1 MARARYTENR
11 TLKRDAGVGGTAS
24 RPIVV
29 EEEAEP
35 EEDDDTGRIG
45 ELIRLAEELG
55 YPQDEDAY
63 DMGRIAELLRLA
75 EELGPMPEED
85 VELEEGQAAYHSHK
99 TPLFD
104 AWGPI
109 DMTEEEAELYSQAAD
124 EAEAAYYRRQ
134 ASQAKAV
141 EASKGKEVVVEDS
154 ESEDELLTQWCT
166 QFD

>member
-1 MARARYTENR
+1 MARARY
-11 TLKRDAGVGGTAS
+11 TAS

-29 EEEAEP
+29 DEEAEP

-45 ELIRLAEELG
+45 ELIRLAEQLG
-55 YPQDEDAY
+55 YQ
-63 DMGRIAELLRLA
+63 
-75 EELGPMPEED
+75 ED
-85 VELEEGQAAYHSHK
+85 VAVHEAQAAYQSQQ

-104 AWGPI
+104 SWGPT
-109 DMTEEEAELYSQAAD
+109 DMTQEEAELYSQAAD

-134 ASQAKAV
+134 ASEAKSV